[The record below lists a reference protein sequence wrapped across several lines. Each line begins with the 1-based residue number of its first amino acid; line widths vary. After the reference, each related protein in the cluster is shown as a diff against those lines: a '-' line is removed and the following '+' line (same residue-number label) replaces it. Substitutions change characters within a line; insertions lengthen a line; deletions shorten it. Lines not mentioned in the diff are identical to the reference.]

1 MRVIPLE
8 IHAIQKPTTLLHVWG
23 VMPIILYP
31 QSYNED
37 IIYGLLNWC
46 CVKKKSAQYIWHILF
61 CSLFGSAFTVIS
73 HALMGYES
81 ISLSGKY
88 SAMPYH
94 C

>member
-46 CVKKKSAQYIWHILF
+46 SVKKKVLNISDIFCFAAYLEVLLQLF
-61 CSLFGSAFTVIS
+61 PML
-73 HALMGYES
+73 
-81 ISLSGKY
+81 
-88 SAMPYH
+88 
-94 C
+94 